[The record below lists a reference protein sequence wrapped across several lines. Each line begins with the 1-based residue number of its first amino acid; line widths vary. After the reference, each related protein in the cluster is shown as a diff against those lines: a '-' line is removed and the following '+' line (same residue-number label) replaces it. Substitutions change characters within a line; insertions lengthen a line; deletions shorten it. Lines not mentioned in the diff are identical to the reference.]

1 MKAAGLLLRT
11 HFVCVRMTKLLP
23 AEPRPVRGTSDAKL
37 LNLDT
42 DDKIAAVVIPPENP
56 KFKPENGTLL

>member
-1 MKAAGLLLRT
+1 
-11 HFVCVRMTKLLP
+11 MTKLLP